1 METQQSQMTISFQ
14 QHTMAVGC
22 YTKAHQCAF
31 SYILPFFFFLF
42 IYFIFYNSEF
52 SNLGLMFPFSLV
64 VGRPAFGGRKLLNV
78 GNAFEDP
85 GPTSSVLEMEPLV
98 MVLLAEA

>member
-1 METQQSQMTISFQ
+1 
-14 QHTMAVGC
+14 
-22 YTKAHQCAF
+22 
-31 SYILPFFFFLF
+31 
-42 IYFIFYNSEF
+42 
-52 SNLGLMFPFSLV
+52 MFPFSLV

-85 GPTSSVLEMEPLV
+85 GPTSSVLEIEPLV